1 MKRLVLV
8 GTLIGALTA
17 GVFAQANQAGQRT
30 PKAQPPTEGAPAAPT
45 GEMALGPVRLPS
57 AVKADGKP
65 LPAGTYQVRLT
76 AQAASPDAKG
86 QSPSLER
93 WVEFMQGGQVKGRE
107 LVSIVLRPDV
117 DKIQKDSPPSPGNSK
132 VQLLKGGEYYR
143 VWINNAGNYYLIHL
157 VAT

>member
-8 GTLIGALTA
+8 GTLIGAFTA
-17 GVFAQANQAGQRT
+17 GLLAQANQAGQRT
-30 PKAQPPTEGAPAAPT
+30 PKAQPPTEAAPSAPT
-45 GEMALGPVRLPS
+45 GEMALGSVRLPS

-65 LPAGTYQVRLT
+65 LAAGTYQMRLT

-93 WVEFMQGGQVKGRE
+93 WVEFTQGGQVKGRE
-107 LVSIVLRPDV
+107 LVSIVLRPDI
-117 DKIQKDSPPSPGNSK
+117 DKVQKDSPPAPGTSK

-143 VWINNAGNYYLIHL
+143 VWTNRGGNYYLIHL